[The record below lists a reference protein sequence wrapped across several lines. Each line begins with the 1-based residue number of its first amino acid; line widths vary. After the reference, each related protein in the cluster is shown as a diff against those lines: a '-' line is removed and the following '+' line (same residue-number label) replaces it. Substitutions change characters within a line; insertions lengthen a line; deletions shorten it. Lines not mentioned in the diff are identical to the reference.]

1 MLLLNNQHVHFI
13 DFPNKERR
21 LDLPNEL
28 VNDMNTVI
36 WHYENTVKW
45 ELAKHGYFP
54 EYFLNS
60 NVPGVATY
68 ALKAHPEYLPE
79 LIKSTKSEHIHAAHN
94 ILIDKQDPT
103 EDELLTHIYILNDQ
117 MQNDPQDYG
126 GFSQIDL
133 RAEMRMKIAAEKIN
147 PTTIEKTMS
156 REQLYDAKNIAWAK
170 GLTVREIDQWRL
182 EYDKKHPFIDMETL
196 HKQEGWLDM
205 YYEDDE

>member
-1 MLLLNNQHVHFI
+1 MECLFFI
-13 DFPNKERR
+13 FFR
-21 LDLPNEL
+21 
-28 VNDMNTVI
+28 
-36 WHYENTVKW
+36 
-45 ELAKHGYFP
+45 
-54 EYFLNS
+54 
-60 NVPGVATY
+60 NVSLRAIIHTINV
-68 ALKAHPEYLPE
+68 LFFHLEAHPEYLPE

-156 REQLYDAKNIAWAK
+156 REQLYDARNIAWAK

>member
-1 MLLLNNQHVHFI
+1 MTITDPDIMIEMIKNGEGVEHYEEWAHCEN
-13 DFPNKERR
+13 
-21 LDLPNEL
+21 LPNL
-28 VNDMNTVI
+28 GHI
-36 WHYENTVKW
+36 TVKW

-79 LIKSTKSEHIHAAHN
+79 LIESTKSEHIHAVHN

-117 MQNDPQDYG
+117 MQNDSQDYS
-126 GFSQIDL
+126 GFSQIDS
-133 RAEMRMKIAAEKIN
+133 RAEMRMKIAAEK
-147 PTTIEKTMS
+147 TTLTVIEKTMS
-156 REQLYDAKNIAWAK
+156 REQLYDARNIAWVK
-170 GLTVREIDQWRL
+170 GLTVREIDQWRE
-182 EYDKKHPFIDMETL
+182 EYDKKHPYIDMETL
-196 HKQEGWLDM
+196 REREGWLDV